1 MSIVKINQQIEKLKQ
16 LHVSLLQLTK
26 ERTGVLKAGDTDKLQ
41 QLLPKERKHL
51 QAIEKVEN
59 DRIQAVAEWY
69 RQKNIVEESP
79 QASRLLE
86 ILDDGEEKD
95 ILQNNLE
102 EMTSLIFALK
112 GQQQLNAELT
122 KQSLQFIHISLD
134 MLQPD
139 INQMN
144 YGKKTEIPHGDKR
157 SIFDSKA

>member
-1 MSIVKINQQIEKLKQ
+1 MSIGKINQQIEKLKH

-26 ERTGVLKAGDTDKLQ
+26 EQTVVLKSGDTDKLQ
-41 QLLPKERKHL
+41 QMLPKERKLL
-51 QAIEKVEN
+51 QAIEKAEN
-59 DRIQAVAEWY
+59 DRLEAVSEWY
-69 RQKNIVEESP
+69 RQKNIGEESP

-86 ILDDGEEKD
+86 ILEDSEEKN
-95 ILQNNLE
+95 ILQKNLE
-102 EMTSLIFALK
+102 EMTSLIFAIK

-122 KQSLQFIHISLD
+122 KQSLQFIHLSLD

-144 YGKKTEIPHGDKR
+144 YGRKTEISRGENR